1 MKLTVLSENAVLYPG
16 LEGEFGLSVYLEE
29 GDARLLF
36 DAGERDACLRNAEKL
51 GIDLRRV
58 TAVAFSHN
66 HRDHCGG
73 FLRLAEQLPP
83 DVPIYAHS
91 GFFIRKW
98 WDHRCD
104 PPQQETYSQT
114 LELVGPPMEAS
125 WFFQQGL
132 TGFRCLADDCIQ
144 IAPHVYL
151 LGNFPVPGPEEAV
164 HPSSVMEGP
173 DGRLVLD
180 TFPEEQVCVVDPQQG
195 WWYSPDAPTTAS
207 ATFSPRWNGASRSGP
222 SRPFSAVPTWYPRTR
237 NALPGRQTISGTA
250 PSPVPVSVTAPAPW
264 VWKSLPKQC
273 PPICLPAQAWYGRRP
288 LSQGHPQAEKRVDRH
303 TESLQAQE

>member
-91 GFFIRKW
+91 GFFHPEVVGTTGATRPSRRPI
-98 WDHRCD
+98 
-104 PPQQETYSQT
+104 PQT

-151 LGNFPVPGPEEAV
+151 LGNFP
-164 HPSSVMEGP
+164 
-173 DGRLVLD
+173 
-180 TFPEEQVCVVDPQQG
+180 
-195 WWYSPDAPTTAS
+195 SPDQRRRCIP
-207 ATFSPRWNGASRSGP
+207 PRSWRGRMAALSWIPSRRSRS
-222 SRPFSAVPTWYPRTR
+222 
-237 NALPGRQTISGTA
+237 
-250 PSPVPVSVTAPAPW
+250 
-264 VWKSLPKQC
+264 VW
-273 PPICLPAQAWYGRRP
+273 
-288 LSQGHPQAEKRVDRH
+288 
-303 TESLQAQE
+303 

>member
-29 GDARLLF
+29 GDTRLLF

-73 FLRLAEQLPP
+73 FLRLAELLPP

-104 PPQQETYSQT
+104 PPQQETYSQM

-132 TGFRCLADDCIQ
+132 TGFRCLADDCMQ

-180 TFPEEQVCVVDPQQG
+180 TFPEEQVCVVDTPAGLVVLTGCAHNGIRSILSTVERRFPERPIQAVFG
-195 WWYSPDAPTTAS
+195 GTHLVPPDYFRHSSITCAGVCHCTGPMGLEVFAQTVPAYLPTGAGLVWQTPSFARTS
-207 ATFSPRWNGASRSGP
+207 A
-222 SRPFSAVPTWYPRTR
+222 
-237 NALPGRQTISGTA
+237 GR
-250 PSPVPVSVTAPAPW
+250 
-264 VWKSLPKQC
+264 K
-273 PPICLPAQAWYGRRP
+273 
-288 LSQGHPQAEKRVDRH
+288 
-303 TESLQAQE
+303 ES

>member
-29 GDARLLF
+29 GDTRLLF

-73 FLRLAEQLPP
+73 FLCLAELLPP

-104 PPQQETYSQT
+104 PPQQETYSQM

-151 LGNFPVPGPEEAV
+151 LGNFPDPEPG
-164 HPSSVMEGP
+164 
-173 DGRLVLD
+173 
-180 TFPEEQVCVVDPQQG
+180 T
-195 WWYSPDAPTTAS
+195 
-207 ATFSPRWNGASRSGP
+207 
-222 SRPFSAVPTWYPRTR
+222 
-237 NALPGRQTISGTA
+237 
-250 PSPVPVSVTAPAPW
+250 
-264 VWKSLPKQC
+264 
-273 PPICLPAQAWYGRRP
+273 
-288 LSQGHPQAEKRVDRH
+288 
-303 TESLQAQE
+303 

>member
-29 GDARLLF
+29 GDTRLLF
-36 DAGERDACLRNAEKL
+36 DTGERDACLRNAEKL

-114 LELVGPPMEAS
+114 LDHG
-125 WFFQQGL
+125 G
-132 TGFRCLADDCIQ
+132 I
-144 IAPHVYL
+144 
-151 LGNFPVPGPEEAV
+151 
-164 HPSSVMEGP
+164 
-173 DGRLVLD
+173 LVLPAGAD
-180 TFPEEQVCVVDPQQG
+180 RLPLSGRRLHADRSACVSSG
-195 WWYSPDAPTTAS
+195 KL
-207 ATFSPRWNGASRSGP
+207 SGP
-222 SRPFSAVPTWYPRTR
+222 
-237 NALPGRQTISGTA
+237 
-250 PSPVPVSVTAPAPW
+250 
-264 VWKSLPKQC
+264 
-273 PPICLPAQAWYGRRP
+273 
-288 LSQGHPQAEKRVDRH
+288 
-303 TESLQAQE
+303 

>member
-29 GDARLLF
+29 GDTRLLF

-151 LGNFPVPGPEEAV
+151 LGNFPAPEPEEAV

-173 DGRLVLD
+173 EGRLVPD
-180 TFPEEQVCVVDPQQG
+180 TFPEEQVCVVDTPAGLVVLTGCAHNGIRNILSTVKRRFPERPIQAVFG
-195 WWYSPDAPTTAS
+195 GTHGPGTHCPD
-207 ATFSPRWNGASRSGP
+207 
-222 SRPFSAVPTWYPRTR
+222 
-237 NALPGRQTISGTA
+237 GR
-250 PSPVPVSVTAPAPW
+250 
-264 VWKSLPKQC
+264 LF
-273 PPICLPAQAWYGRRP
+273 PAQLHHLCRCLSLHRPHGSGSLCPNSARLSAYRRR
-288 LSQGHPQAEKRVDRH
+288 LGMADALFRKDIRRQKREL
-303 TESLQAQE
+303 TAMQSPQAQE

>member
-151 LGNFPVPGPEEAV
+151 LGNFP
-164 HPSSVMEGP
+164 
-173 DGRLVLD
+173 
-180 TFPEEQVCVVDPQQG
+180 
-195 WWYSPDAPTTAS
+195 SPDQRRRCIP
-207 ATFSPRWNGASRSGP
+207 PRSWRGRMAALSWIPSRRSRS
-222 SRPFSAVPTWYPRTR
+222 
-237 NALPGRQTISGTA
+237 
-250 PSPVPVSVTAPAPW
+250 
-264 VWKSLPKQC
+264 VW
-273 PPICLPAQAWYGRRP
+273 
-288 LSQGHPQAEKRVDRH
+288 
-303 TESLQAQE
+303 

>member
-29 GDARLLF
+29 GDTRLLF

-73 FLRLAEQLPP
+73 FLRLSELLPP

-151 LGNFPVPGPEEAV
+151 LGNFPAPGPEEAV

-173 DGRLVLD
+173 DSPGPPGPGTHCPDGRL
-180 TFPEEQVCVVDPQQG
+180 F
-195 WWYSPDAPTTAS
+195 
-207 ATFSPRWNGASRSGP
+207 
-222 SRPFSAVPTWYPRTR
+222 
-237 NALPGRQTISGTA
+237 
-250 PSPVPVSVTAPAPW
+250 
-264 VWKSLPKQC
+264 
-273 PPICLPAQAWYGRRP
+273 PAQLHHLCRCLSLHRPHGSGSLCPNSARLSAYRRRLGMADALFRKDIRRQKRELTAIRKARKP
-288 LSQGHPQAEKRVDRH
+288 RNKPPDTLSSLSGEQGIRGFYL
-303 TESLQAQE
+303 LQNRAVLPRCTVSHRIIPAR

>member
-29 GDARLLF
+29 GDTRLLF

-51 GIDLRRV
+51 GIDLRRA

-73 FLRLAEQLPP
+73 FLRLAELLPP

-151 LGNFPVPGPEEAV
+151 LGNFPDPEPEEAV
-164 HPSSVMEGP
+164 HPSSVMEEP

-180 TFPEEQVCVVDPQQG
+180 TFPEEQVCVVDTHRMRPQRHPQHSLHG
-195 WWYSPDAPTTAS
+195 GT
-207 ATFSPRWNGASRSGP
+207 
-222 SRPFSAVPTWYPRTR
+222 
-237 NALPGRQTISGTA
+237 ALPGAAHPGRFRRYPPGPPGPGTH
-250 PSPVPVSVTAPAPW
+250 
-264 VWKSLPKQC
+264 C
-273 PPICLPAQAWYGRRP
+273 PDGRLFPAQLHHLCRCLSLHRPYGSGSLCPNSARLSAYRRR
-288 LSQGHPQAEKRVDRH
+288 LGMADALFRKDIRRQKREL
-303 TESLQAQE
+303 TAMQSPQAQE